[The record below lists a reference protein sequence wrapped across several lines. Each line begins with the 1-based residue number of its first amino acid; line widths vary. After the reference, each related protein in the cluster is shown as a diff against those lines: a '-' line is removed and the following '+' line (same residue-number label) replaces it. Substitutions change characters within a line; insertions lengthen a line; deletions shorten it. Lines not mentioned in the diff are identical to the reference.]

1 MVTTSPW
8 NRPARSITRADVARR
23 AGTSLATVSYVL
35 NDGPKRVSAAA
46 RERVRRAI
54 VELGYRPDPVARS
67 FRSLDIDAI
76 GALAALHRLGLAV
89 PDEVAVVA
97 VDATRLSPYPVP
109 ALTFVRQ
116 PTDLLA
122 AAALDVIDSSEPAP
136 KTIRVPYSLG
146 LRASCGCGMPL
157 PSAGSLG
164 NP

>member
-1 MVTTSPW
+1 M
-8 NRPARSITRADVARR
+8 
-23 AGTSLATVSYVL
+23 
-35 NDGPKRVSAAA
+35 
-46 RERVRRAI
+46 
-54 VELGYRPDPVARS
+54 
-67 FRSLDIDAI
+67 
-76 GALAALHRLGLAV
+76 
-89 PDEVAVVA
+89 VA